1 MLTTEDGAIRVVT
14 CLQKMGEQQSNPVLE
29 ILDPQVPFIEDQK
42 YPENKLV
49 FNNGVWRAYYH
60 CHAPPYRFENEHGH
74 FHIFHKIDENNWTHI
89 VALSINS
96 QGQPQKW
103 FATNRWV
110 TDESWQMADRFF
122 GYLADEPEVTA
133 LLLVERWLYAM
144 LVLYQDEI
152 NHLLQQRDEKVMSLA
167 DKSSIKDVLEDHK
180 HYILAELDIQL
191 QDKLTSELIN

>member
-1 MLTTEDGAIRVVT
+1 MLLTTEDGAIRVVT

-103 FATNRWV
+103 FATNR
-110 TDESWQMADRFF
+110 
-122 GYLADEPEVTA
+122 
-133 LLLVERWLYAM
+133 
-144 LVLYQDEI
+144 
-152 NHLLQQRDEKVMSLA
+152 LA